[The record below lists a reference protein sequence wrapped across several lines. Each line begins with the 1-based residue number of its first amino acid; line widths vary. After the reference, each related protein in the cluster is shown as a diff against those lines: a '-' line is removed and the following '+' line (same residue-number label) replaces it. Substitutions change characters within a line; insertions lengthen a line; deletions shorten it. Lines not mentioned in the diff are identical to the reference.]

1 MGRKTKLPYDPS
13 WHYMFRVNTRSTG
26 IRYEICSKSRR
37 EMLEQYQSLRS
48 EVLIANVLSSV
59 LIVDFEH
66 AMPVGIV
73 KTFFIITK

>member
-1 MGRKTKLPYDPS
+1 
-13 WHYMFRVNTRSTG
+13 
-26 IRYEICSKSRR
+26 
-37 EMLEQYQSLRS
+37 MLEQYQSLRS